1 MALSGRT
8 EAQSE
13 KRAGIEAAV
22 LRATE
27 ELLADGRPFAD
38 LRVEQIATRAGISR
52 TAFYFYFSDKRE
64 LLMRLT
70 EGVSELVYA
79 EAGRW
84 WSTGRPGELSE
95 AMDTVIALYDEH
107 RPLVGAVVEA
117 STYDAEVAAFWRAVV
132 GRFVEATQARI
143 EAEQAAGRARPEISA
158 RAVAFALTWMTERTC
173 YEHTEQGKPFPR
185 DELHAALMGIWFGAV
200 YGGAPPTALE

>member
-1 MALSGRT
+1 MALSRRT

-27 ELLADGRPFAD
+27 ELLAEGSPFAD
-38 LRVEQIATRAGISR
+38 LKIEQIANRAGISR

-70 EGVSELVYA
+70 EGLSELMYA
-79 EAGRW
+79 QSERW
-84 WSTGRPGELSE
+84 WATGKSQELSD
-95 AMDTVIALYDEH
+95 ALHTVIALYREH
-107 RPLVGAVVEA
+107 RALLGAVVEA
-117 STYDAEVAAFWRAVV
+117 ATYDAEVAAFWRAIV

-143 EAEQAAGRARPEISA
+143 EAEQAAGRARPELSA
-158 RAVAFALTWMTERTC
+158 GAAAFALTWMVERTC
-173 YEHTEQGKPFPR
+173 YEHQAQGAPFD
-185 DELHAALMGIWFGAV
+185 DEALHDALMAIWLRAV
-200 YGGAPPTALE
+200 YGGDPS